1 MLKGGG
7 QLYLYVQ
14 VIGAFSGL
22 NSLPTLPD
30 LTYWHIGLNLET
42 LKSPGHFKPD
52 YLLIVLCG
60 CEEDQRQKSEGA
72 SVCCEIM
79 NLSGKTWMCLI

>member
-1 MLKGGG
+1 MDAAVTGPSSREVVGAKGGG
-7 QLYLYVQ
+7 QLCLYVQ

-22 NSLPTLPD
+22 NSLPALPD

-52 YLLIVLCG
+52 FLLIVLCG
-60 CEEDQRQKSEGA
+60 CEEDQRQKYERLGC
-72 SVCCEIM
+72 V
-79 NLSGKTWMCLI
+79 